1 MGRLCCCSIAPPLRC
16 AQKMPPPSAACWHRC
31 AANTMLL
38 LTDSITEVTGLCEHV
53 IVLNRGHVVS
63 DGSLKALASTAG
75 SNNRL
80 KLRVLGSAANLRAL
94 FASLPGVQDV
104 SFERTNEPGTVDVLL
119 EIRQGMDLREEI
131 WHLAA
136 GAQLPILEMRQISVS
151 LEDIFLQLTG
161 NGEVTHD
168 SHFQKDL
175 RSYFHSMQSFIYLSL
190 FAVFCGY
197 YACKQITMPSV
208 DGGGASSTL
217 LSGMCSS
224 VAFLLPLITMRSFA
238 GERIRRTERLVLTA
252 PIGPL
257 SVAFGKFLAC
267 AAVAAISLLPASI
280 LPFIITCMG
289 YLSFGEF
296 FLVLL
301 GCLVFFL
308 CRCGAWGICLLHV
321 SDANGLLFWH
331 GRNFNRVLDGREYFA
346 ESWQLHTT
354 RFALFLGAV

>member
-1 MGRLCCCSIAPPLRC
+1 M
-16 AQKMPPPSAACWHRC
+16 
-31 AANTMLL
+31 
-38 LTDSITEVTGLCEHV
+38 
-53 IVLNRGHVVS
+53 
-63 DGSLKALASTAG
+63 TA
-75 SNNRL
+75 
-80 KLRVLGSAANLRAL
+80 
-94 FASLPGVQDV
+94 
-104 SFERTNEPGTVDVLL
+104 
-119 EIRQGMDLREEI
+119 
-131 WHLAA
+131 
-136 GAQLPILEMRQISVS
+136 
-151 LEDIFLQLTG
+151 IFK
-161 NGEVTHD
+161 
-168 SHFQKDL
+168 KDL

-301 GCLVFFL
+301 GCLVFSFAVAAL
-308 CRCGAWGICLLHV
+308 GVFVSSMCLTPMGSYFGTAGILIVFWMAGNILPNLGSSTLRALL
-321 SDANGLLFWH
+321 SSL
-331 GRNFNRVLDGREYFA
+331 
-346 ESWQLHTT
+346 
-354 RFALFLGAV
+354 ALFEAPAIFSYGILRYSTILYLLSFAAICILLCAKSLDLERRTR

>member
-1 MGRLCCCSIAPPLRC
+1 M
-16 AQKMPPPSAACWHRC
+16 
-31 AANTMLL
+31 
-38 LTDSITEVTGLCEHV
+38 
-53 IVLNRGHVVS
+53 
-63 DGSLKALASTAG
+63 TA
-75 SNNRL
+75 
-80 KLRVLGSAANLRAL
+80 
-94 FASLPGVQDV
+94 
-104 SFERTNEPGTVDVLL
+104 
-119 EIRQGMDLREEI
+119 
-131 WHLAA
+131 
-136 GAQLPILEMRQISVS
+136 
-151 LEDIFLQLTG
+151 IFK
-161 NGEVTHD
+161 
-168 SHFQKDL
+168 KDL

-257 SVAFGKFLAC
+257 SVVFGLRGCGCHLTIAGVHS
-267 AAVAAISLLPASI
+267 ALYHYLYGLPLFWRVFPGA
-280 LPFIITCMG
+280 PG
-289 YLSFGEF
+289 VPG
-296 FLVLL
+296 
-301 GCLVFFL
+301 FFL